1 MKLINVSH
9 RLKPRRGFSIFLVCF
24 AISLLSWTALKLSK
38 TYTLKLEYKISYY
51 HVPHEIEID
60 KKSDSIFKLTIQ
72 DRGYNLLLDRYIYNN
87 RLIHIDASKLINKQK
102 NSVIYPVNVLED
114 ALKNQQSISK
124 IEQIDLE
131 SVKLSYFKKSH
142 KKVPIYS
149 KISWNTH
156 KQHFVSDSIRI
167 YPDSAWIFGKKE
179 DLSKISFLSTKN
191 KTISDLKSPYIGL
204 FELSAHS
211 SENHDIH
218 IEPTSIL
225 MYVPVE
231 RYTESTV
238 QCKIS
243 DKYNEE
249 FNLKTFPNS
258 VSITFYVA
266 VSKYKMIA
274 DTNFA
279 VNLDFSQNVGE
290 NRAPIMISKLPKNI
304 KVVKVVPDMVEYLK
318 VRK

>member
-1 MKLINVSH
+1 MKFNIVSH
-9 RLKPRRGFSIFLVCF
+9 RLKPRRGFSIFLICF
-24 AISLLSWTALKLSK
+24 VISLLSWAALKLSK

-60 KKSDSIFKLTIQ
+60 QKSDSTFKLIIQ
-72 DRGYNLLLDRYIYNN
+72 DRGYNLLLNRYLYNN
-87 RLIHIDASKLINKQK
+87 RLIHIDASKLIKERK
-102 NSVIYPVNVLED
+102 NSVIYPVKVLED

-131 SVKLSYFKKSH
+131 SVKLFYFKKSQ

-149 KISWNTH
+149 MMNWNTQ
-156 KQHFVSDSIRI
+156 KQYFVSDSIRI

-179 DLSKISFLSTKN
+179 DLSKIGFVTTKS
-191 KTISDLKSPYIGL
+191 KTISELKSPYFGL
-204 FELSAHS
+204 FELSARS
-211 SENHDIH
+211 NGNNNIH
-218 IEPTSIL
+218 IEPASAFIF
-225 MYVPVE
+225 VPVE

-238 QCKIS
+238 QCKIG

-249 FNLKTFPNS
+249 FDLKTFPNS
-258 VSITFYVA
+258 VGITFYVA
-266 VSKYKMIA
+266 VSKFKNIA

-290 NRAPIMISKLPKNI
+290 NRAPVKITKMPENI